1 MLTQG
6 TKLFGGLSVA
16 AIIGL
21 MVYGFSHNFTDI
33 GGISLWF
40 LTGVLVMFTA
50 VSAVT
55 HDANVSAMDDT
66 AVRTAPNTLPPASP
80 SLWPFVAAA
89 GGGLTAIGLVTD
101 KRYFIA
107 GIVFVGIALFEW
119 TVAAWADR
127 ASADSAFNGT
137 IRGRLLNPVEFP
149 IGAAFGLGVLV
160 FSFSRLMLTSNSN
173 VAPLLFGIFGA
184 VILFGGL
191 VIARSPRLRKGAVVG
206 VLSVAS
212 LGVAGVGVWAASNGQ
227 NPKLTAEHHEAVT
240 YAKEGA
246 TCDAAPDQPK
256 DKNADGAVAAKSS
269 LAATF
274 TYNAD
279 GTLTLHQ
286 FAGSLPG
293 APLTVDRGNP
303 MNILFRNDHP
313 GEFRLRIYAGLHPV
327 LLNGNEQKDS
337 AGNVLKKATQ
347 FCTALIPEGKTQL
360 LTFTILQPSVYNA
373 ADPFYAEVPGATPP
387 AKVDVVVP

>member
-16 AIIGL
+16 ALVGL

-40 LTGVLVMFTA
+40 LLGVLVMFTG
-50 VSAVT
+50 VSALT

-66 AVRTAPNTLPPASP
+66 AVRTAPNTLAPASP
-80 SLWPFVAAA
+80 SMWPVVAAA
-89 GGGLTAIGLVTD
+89 GGALTAVGLVTD

-107 GIVFVGIALFEW
+107 GIIVVAIALFEW
-119 TVAAWADR
+119 TVSAWADR
-127 ASADSAFNGT
+127 ASADTAFNGVV
-137 IRGRLLNPVEFP
+137 RGRLMNPLEFP
-149 IGAAFGLGVLV
+149 FAAALGLGVLV
-160 FSFSRLMLTSNSN
+160 FSFSRLMLTSNSD

-191 VIARSPRLRKGAVVG
+191 VIAKSPKLRKGAVVS

-227 NPKLTAEHHEAVT
+227 NSKLTADHEEAIN

-246 TCDAAPDQPK
+246 TCEASPDQPK
-256 DKNADGAVAAKSS
+256 DDNADGAVAAKSS
-269 LAATF
+269 LTGTF
-274 TYNAD
+274 TYGAD

-286 FAGSLPG
+286 FSGSLPG
-293 APLTVDRGNP
+293 APLTVDRGNTT
-303 MNILFRNDHP
+303 NILFRNDHP

-347 FCTALIPEGKTQL
+347 FCTALIPQGKTQL
-360 LTFTILQPSVYNA
+360 LTFRILLPSIYNA
-373 ADPFYAEVPGATPP
+373 ADPFYAEVPGVTPE
-387 AKVDVVVP
+387 AKVAVVVP